1 MGKGNEVKVEFQPGD
16 IADYGSRAPYVEPTL
31 TVFGSV
37 RELTRGSGGSCID
50 GAALPGKA
58 SDPPEG
64 CRPKE

>member
-37 RELTRGSGGSCID
+37 HELTRGSGGSCID
-50 GAALPGKA
+50 AESNRAFARTPPGTCPQ
-58 SDPPEG
+58 DE
-64 CRPKE
+64 

>member
-1 MGKGNEVKVEFQPGD
+1 MGKGNEVKVEVQPGD

-50 GAALPGKA
+50 GAALPGSKRN
-58 SDPPEG
+58 PPET
-64 CRPKE
+64 CVPEE